1 VADLFAQSAAG
12 VPAAVELVD
21 AEARQLGLTV
31 ASTCAVFDPD
41 LVVLGGGIG
50 SNGQLLPVVRQT
62 VAALVPFPPRVES
75 SALGDVAS
83 LTGALSI
90 ALDGAR
96 QDLLRAVATA
106 DGF

>member
-1 VADLFAQSAAG
+1 VGL
-12 VPAAVELVD
+12 VE
-21 AEARQLGLTV
+21 AEGRHLGLTV

-50 SNGQLLPVVRQT
+50 SNALLLPVVRET

-75 SALGDVAS
+75 SALGEVAS

-96 QDLLRAVATA
+96 AELMRAVATA
-106 DGF
+106 DAL